1 MEFADGTN
9 EIIAAN
15 IIAENILSQV
25 DEEGHTQLL
34 LSEIIDHRTNGS
46 EVQESD
52 AFIMTRSGG
61 KRRVRTTKGWE
72 LRVFWKDGSTCWIK
86 LKDLK
91 NSFPIELAKYAVS
104 NNISTMPAFAWWV
117 PFVLKKKDRIISKL
131 KTKYW
136 LRTHINTVSRYQRL

>member
-1 MEFADGTN
+1 M
-9 EIIAAN
+9 
-15 IIAENILSQV
+15 
-25 DEEGHTQLL
+25 L

-72 LRVFWKDGSTCWIK
+72 LCVSWKDGSTCWIK